1 MAALKFA
8 SKDGRG
14 TEAHDVCTLTVH
26 LAPLA
31 YKLEVQ
37 KLARMPIFE
46 PPSLADFNLPIIYPM
61 HFTNTLIASTE
72 LCWYS
77 VIAFY
82 KSRAE
87 CDSALCINLA
97 VYKLPEMLES
107 EIELKRRCV

>member
-87 CDSALCINLA
+87 CGGFPPHSAPWISYV
-97 VYKLPEMLES
+97 VYKLQECPWAY
-107 EIELKRRCV
+107 

>member
-46 PPSLADFNLPIIYPM
+46 PPSLAGMSPLAVHHVPE
-61 HFTNTLIASTE
+61 HFRNTLVAQT
-72 LCWYS
+72 
-77 VIAFY
+77 
-82 KSRAE
+82 
-87 CDSALCINLA
+87 
-97 VYKLPEMLES
+97 S
-107 EIELKRRCV
+107 EYRKIVLTATSFE